1 MTIRQSEAEPM
12 HYLDNASTT
21 KVTESAATAVLN
33 AMINQFGN
41 PSSVHSL
48 GIEAE
53 GIVERARSEIA
64 KSLGCKPEEIIFTSG
79 GTEADNLAVIRGA
92 ELLKR
97 RGRHIITTE
106 IEHSAVTNAAKYL
119 EENGF
124 EVTYLAPAKDGA
136 VAIADI
142 EKAIRPD
149 TILLSMMLANN
160 ETGVLQPV
168 VEASRLLK
176 AKNPFALVHSDAVQ
190 GYLKRRF
197 TVNSLGVDMLS
208 ISAHKIHGPKGAGAL
223 YIRNGIKL
231 KPMTHG
237 GGQESGLRSGTEA
250 VPAIAG
256 FGEAVKEAFSTL
268 PDNISYVDKLREM
281 LQEGLKNLPG
291 VTEIASG
298 GSIIN
303 IAVPKYPTEVII
315 RMLESR
321 QIYVSGGS
329 ACSRGKKSRI
339 LEAMRVPQNLLKS
352 SIRISLSWH
361 NSEDDIHALLEALK
375 QIS

>member
-1 MTIRQSEAEPM
+1 M

>member
-1 MTIRQSEAEPM
+1 M
-12 HYLDNASTT
+12 HYLDNAATT
-21 KVTESAATAVLN
+21 KVTESAANAVMN
-33 AMINQFGN
+33 AMTRQFGN

-64 KSLGCKPEEIIFTSG
+64 KALGCKPEEICFTSG

-119 EENGF
+119 EENGY

-136 VAIADI
+136 IAIADL

-149 TILLSMMLANN
+149 TTMISMMLANN

-168 VEASRLLK
+168 VEAAKLLK
-176 AKNPFALVHSDAVQ
+176 LKNPFGIVHTDAVQ
-190 GYLKRRF
+190 GFLKRQF

-208 ISAHKIHGPKGAGAL
+208 ISAHKVHGPKGAGAL
-223 YIRNGIKL
+223 YIRSGLKL

-256 FGEAVKEAFSTL
+256 FGEAVREAFSTL
-268 PDNISYVDKLREM
+268 PDNIAHVDKLRDK
-281 LQEGLKNLPG
+281 LQAGLKNIAG

-303 IAVPKYPTEVII
+303 IAVPKYPTEVVI

-321 QIYVSGGS
+321 DIYVSGGS

-339 LEAMRVPQNLLKS
+339 LEAMKVPQNLLKS

-361 NSEDDIHALLEALK
+361 NSEEDIEALLDALK

>member
-352 SIRISLSWH
+352 SIRISLSWP